1 MSIKIKYDIF
11 IKISNSKLLLAI
23 IGGEKKSNFKKNIM
37 SIIFSQQI
45 LSGKLSLVVIVGTK
59 K

>member
-23 IGGEKKSNFKKNIM
+23 IGGKKSNFKKNTM

-45 LSGKLSLVVIVGTK
+45 LSGKLSLVVIVGAK